1 MAIEDMVAAAVNGD
15 QRSIAK
21 LLTEVEGSLRGAA
34 SVVAAMRH
42 MPRKGTVVGFF
53 GPPGVGKS
61 LLIGTL
67 VPRLR
72 HRDLRVAIVAN
83 DPSSALNGGAILGD
97 RVRMVGVAGD
107 AGVFI
112 RSVAARDP
120 LRSLSA
126 STISAVDVLARL
138 GFDRVLVEAVGA
150 GQSDL
155 GTSLV
160 ADTNVLVVVPGQ
172 GDDVQAMKSG
182 SIQFADV
189 IAVNRSD
196 AHGARNVVSV
206 LRQAARNIVRADG
219 AAQPKVISVSA
230 ATGNG
235 IDELLEAIED
245 HGNQASEPSVRA
257 NRLAYNA
264 LADLVL
270 FEVSRRA
277 RLRVAHTSAFPNAV
291 QELIGGG
298 DIATAALMIADE
310 LLPWPISAQ
319 G

>member
-1 MAIEDMVAAAVNGD
+1 
-15 QRSIAK
+15 
-21 LLTEVEGSLRGAA
+21 
-34 SVVAAMRH
+34 
-42 MPRKGTVVGFF
+42 
-53 GPPGVGKS
+53 
-61 LLIGTL
+61 
-67 VPRLR
+67 
-72 HRDLRVAIVAN
+72 
-83 DPSSALNGGAILGD
+83 
-97 RVRMVGVAGD
+97 
-107 AGVFI
+107 
-112 RSVAARDP
+112 
-120 LRSLSA
+120 
-126 STISAVDVLARL
+126 VDVLARL

-196 AHGARNVVSV
+196 APGARNVVSV

-219 AAQPKVISVSA
+219 AAQPKVMSVSA
-230 ATGNG
+230 ANGNG

-257 NRLAYNA
+257 NRLAFNA

-277 RLRVAHTSAFPNAV
+277 RLRVAHTNAFPNAV

-310 LLPWPISAQ
+310 LLPWPISAH